1 VLWNPDTGRGRC
13 APEECLKLTIL
24 VDNNTIIDRYY
35 LGEPGFSCLLE
46 SNGTRILFDTG
57 YSGIFLDNA
66 AALGLDLATVDAV
79 VISHGHDDHTGGL
92 RHWLARDT
100 TAASG
105 RQHAG
110 LPLLVA
116 HPRAFDPKRYGS
128 LSIGSPVALDELA
141 GHFEPR
147 LSGEPLDLGGGF
159 VFLGEIPRQGSIEGA
174 TPIGETDRPGG
185 TIPDLLPDD
194 TAIAWKGSEG
204 VVVITGCSHAGIV
217 NIVEHAVRVCGDDR
231 VVDIVGGFHLLG
243 ATDERLGFTAS
254 RLGALNPRSLH
265 PCHCTDFAARMSLAA
280 SLPVSEVGVGLELEY
295 R

>member
-1 VLWNPDTGRGRC
+1 V
-13 APEECLKLTIL
+13 KLTIL

-46 SNGTRILFDTG
+46 SNGTHILFDTG

-92 RHWLARDT
+92 RHWLARD
-100 TAASG
+100 AAVASG
-105 RQHAG
+105 RQHTG

-128 LSIGSPVALDELA
+128 LSIGSPVRLEDLA

-147 LSGEPLDLGGGF
+147 LSGEPLELGGGF
-159 VFLGEIPRQGSIEGA
+159 FFLGEIPRLNEAEESA
-174 TPIGETDRPGG
+174 PVGETDCPGG
-185 TIPDLLPDD
+185 TVPDLLPDD

-204 VVVITGCSHAGIV
+204 IVIITGCSHAGIV

-243 ATDERLGFTAS
+243 ASADRLDFTA
-254 RLGALNPRSLH
+254 RGLGALHPRAVH
-265 PCHCTDFAARMSLAA
+265 PCHCTDLAAKIRLAA